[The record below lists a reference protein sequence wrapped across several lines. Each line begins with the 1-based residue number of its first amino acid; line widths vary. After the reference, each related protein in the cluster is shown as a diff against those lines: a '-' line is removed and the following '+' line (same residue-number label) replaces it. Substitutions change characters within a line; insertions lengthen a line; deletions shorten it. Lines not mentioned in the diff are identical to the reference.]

1 MQLLL
6 SLVAIIA
13 FAQAPALTKSDQLQ
27 EAARKGDAATVK
39 KLLDDGV
46 DVNTKFRYGATA
58 LFYACDHGHV
68 DVVKV
73 LLDKGADLTIKDTFY
88 GFTPLMLAVSPAQKR
103 KPEHT
108 EIAKL
113 LIAKGSPG
121 KDIALSGAI
130 DAGDVALARFIL
142 DNGGLPASTLSEA
155 LEAAKAANKT
165 EIVAM
170 LESAGVKLPTEFK
183 IDLAQLHRFAGL
195 YKSPTNGYEQLIAVT
210 GEKLTIGRPGI
221 AADQRDTL
229 TAKDAT
235 TFRTIGMGSVT
246 IAFKIEGDKVTGF
259 SMVPPEGSPVPYARV
274 EEKR

>member
-6 SLVAIIA
+6 SLAAIIA
-13 FAQAPALTKSDQLQ
+13 FAQAPPLTKTDQLQ
-27 EAARKGDAATVK
+27 EAARKGDAVAVK
-39 KLLDDGV
+39 KLLDEGV

-73 LLDKGADLTIKDTFY
+73 LLDRGADLTIKDTFY

-121 KDIALSGAI
+121 KDFALSSAI
-130 DAGDVALARFIL
+130 DAGDAPLAKFVL
-142 DNGGLPASTLSEA
+142 DSGGLPASKLSEA

-170 LESAGVKLPTEFK
+170 LEAAGVKVPEEFK
-183 IDLAQLHRFAGL
+183 IDPAQLQRFAGI
-195 YKSPTNGYEQLIAVT
+195 YRASNGYEQLIAVT
-210 GEKLTIGRPGI
+210 GARLTIGRPGI

-229 TAKDAT
+229 AAKDAT
-235 TFRTIGMGSVT
+235 TFRTIGMDGVT
-246 IAFKIEGDKVTGF
+246 VVFKIEGDKVTGF
-259 SMVPPEGSPVPYARV
+259 SLLPPEGSPLAYARV
-274 EEKR
+274 EEK

>member
-6 SLVAIIA
+6 SLAAIIA
-13 FAQAPALTKSDQLQ
+13 FAQAPPLTKTDQLQ
-27 EAARKGDAATVK
+27 EAARKGDAVAVK
-39 KLLDDGV
+39 KLLDEGV

-73 LLDKGADLTIKDTFY
+73 LLDRGADLTIKDTFY

-121 KDIALSGAI
+121 KDFALSSAI
-130 DAGDVALARFIL
+130 DAGDAPLAKFVL
-142 DNGGLPASTLSEA
+142 DSGGLPASKLSEA

-170 LESAGVKLPTEFK
+170 LEAAGVKVPEEFK
-183 IDLAQLHRFAGL
+183 IDPAQLQRFAGM
-195 YKSPTNGYEQLIAVT
+195 YRAPNGYEQLIAVT
-210 GEKLTIGRPGI
+210 GARLTIGRPGI
-221 AADQRDTL
+221 APDQRDTL
-229 TAKDAT
+229 AAKGAT
-235 TFRTIGMGSVT
+235 TFRTIGMAGVT
-246 IAFKIEGDKVTGF
+246 VVFKIEGDKVTGF
-259 SMVPPEGSPVPYARV
+259 SLVPPEGSALAYARV
-274 EEKR
+274 EEK